1 MPIHYNPADWMLAT
15 VQQHSEK
22 DLKESGFFE
31 SCKSVDNVSVGS
43 SKSNLTLFETGEI
56 ERVSLWTQIK
66 MLYAREIRN
75 VLRDKVAI
83 G

>member
-31 SCKSVDNVSVGS
+31 SCKSFDNVSVGS
-43 SKSNLTLFETGEI
+43 SKSNLTLGEI
-56 ERVSLWTQIK
+56 ERVLLWTQIK